1 MATRELTIMR
11 RAAARGA
18 TERLALAREAQQTA
32 IISVPFMP
40 WSLKVPEPKGPLD
53 FARFPFQVEPYTDE
67 SEEMREVV
75 VKKATQIGISAY
87 LIRATIYYAD
97 VRGWTALYVFPRAK
111 QVYDQSDARV
121 KPLLDGD
128 YLKGRVPRGYVQNK
142 GLKQIGLGFVYYR
155 GSESKRAVDAVDA
168 DVLALDEYDELAQ
181 ENIPDAERRV
191 SGSLHGLIRRVGVPS
206 IAEYGITASYEASDQ
221 RRWLTKCP
229 ACNTW
234 QAVDFWENVDQE
246 QELVVC
252 SKCRKGPLPVEDGE
266 WVAAFPERSVRGYHA
281 SRLIVPR
288 IARNENESL
297 TQIIAA
303 SKKKKPYEIT
313 AFMNKD
319 LAEDYSPEEGRLSPA
334 VLAAAQ
340 SAGGEFYQ
348 ASGYIGANMV
358 TMGVD
363 VASVRNLNVRI
374 SEHLPGRV
382 KRALFIGEVA
392 SFDDVI
398 DLMRRFRVNMAA
410 IDHLPEGRLARA
422 VAERF
427 PGMVYLVN
435 YAAQKEM
442 FKVDNHLHTVSVRRT
457 EAIDAMMAVMREQ
470 RNLLPQ
476 DLPEGYSAQMKALV
490 RHTTID
496 DNDRVTVG
504 YKSTG
509 ATDYAQA
516 ETYDV
521 VATDLWRYRQE
532 LEDRS
537 EGEPEMVP
545 MEDALEF
552 RRGALS
558 DPSAPYSPG
567 PGGEVDPDE
576 WDPDDEEFLE

>member
-1 MATRELTIMR
+1 MATREVNMLR
-11 RAAARGA
+11 RTAARGA
-18 TERLALAREAQQTA
+18 KERLERARAKQQTA
-32 IISVPFMP
+32 IIAVNFME
-40 WSLKVPEPKGPLD
+40 WSQKVPEPKGPLD
-53 FARFPFQVEPYTDE
+53 FARFPFQVEMYQEE
-67 SEEMREVV
+67 SERLREVV
-75 VKKATQIGISAY
+75 VKKATQIGVSAY
-87 LIRATIYYAD
+87 LIRQTIYYAD

-128 YLKGRVPRGYVQNK
+128 YLRGRVPRGYVQNK

-229 ACNTW
+229 GCNTW
-234 QAVDFWENVDQE
+234 QTVDFWENVDQD

-266 WVAAFPERSVRGYHA
+266 WVAAFPDRSVRGYHA

-303 SKKKKPYEIT
+303 SKKTKPYEIT

-334 VLAAAQ
+334 ALAAAQ
-340 SAGGEFYQ
+340 SAGGEFFQ
-348 ASGYIGANMV
+348 VSGYAGTNPV

-363 VASVRNLNVRI
+363 VASTRNLNVRI
-374 SEHLPGRV
+374 SEHLPNRA

-392 SFDDVI
+392 SFDEVVE
-398 DLMRRFRVNMAA
+398 LMRRFRVNMAA

-435 YAAQKEM
+435 YAAQKEL
-442 FKVDNHLHTVSVRRT
+442 FKVDDMMHTVSVRRT
-457 EAIDAMMAVMREQ
+457 EAIDAMMAIVREQ
-470 RNLLPQ
+470 RNHLPQ
-476 DLPEGYSAQMKALV
+476 DLPEGYSSQMKALV

-496 DNDRVTVG
+496 DNDRVVVG

-521 VATDLWRYRQE
+521 VATDLLQYR
-532 LEDRS
+532 LDVGTAA
-537 EGEPEMVP
+537 EGEPELRP

-552 RRGALS
+552 RRSALS
-558 DPSAPYSPG
+558 DPTVGYSPG
-567 PGGEVDPDE
+567 PDTGMDPEE
-576 WDPDDEEFLE
+576 WDDGDEFME